1 MQEKPKDVLELIRST
16 PLSEKKRQ
24 TAKYILDN
32 STEAAFLTA
41 AELARRA
48 SVSEPTVIRL
58 ATDLGFSGYPELQA
72 ALQDKLQVRL
82 TTVHRLEGSHR
93 YANSKSPVI
102 QSLLTDMTNFE
113 ATLEGLNAKTVQKV
127 LNRLQN
133 ADKVIILG
141 YKMSA
146 CLAHF
151 FQMAL
156 KKTIDNTVA
165 VTSATGAFQ
174 EELAYATNRSVVV
187 AISFPRYTN
196 AVVNDFRL
204 AHKKPITTVAITDS
218 VLSPLVEFADYY
230 LLARCKAI
238 SYIDA
243 FAAPLSMLCAISTA
257 LSIRKENESLAR
269 LQEMETLW
277 EEGEIFF

>member
-1 MQEKPKDVLELIRST
+1 MQEKPKDVLELIQST

-72 ALQDKLQVRL
+72 ALQDKLQARL

-93 YANSKSPVI
+93 YANSKSPTI
-102 QSLLTDMTNFE
+102 QSLLSDMTNLE

-146 CLAHF
+146 CLAHY

-156 KKTIDNTVA
+156 KKTIDNAVA

-174 EELAYATNRSVVV
+174 EELAYTTDHSVVV
-187 AISFPRYTN
+187 AVSFPRYTK
-196 AVVNDFRL
+196 AIVRDFRL
-204 AHKKPITTVAITDS
+204 ARTKSATTVAITDS
-218 VLSPLVEFADYY
+218 VLSPVVEFADYY

-243 FAAPLSMLCAISTA
+243 FAAPLAMLSAISTA

>member
-1 MQEKPKDVLELIRST
+1 MIRST

-32 STEAAFLTA
+32 FTEASFLTA

-58 ATDLGFSGYPELQA
+58 ATDLGFSGYPELQD
-72 ALQDKLQVRL
+72 ALQHELQARL

-93 YANSKSPVI
+93 YADSKSPVI

-113 ATLEGLNAKTVQKV
+113 ATLEGLNAKTIDKV
-127 LNRLQN
+127 LSRLQN

-146 CLAHF
+146 PLAHY
-151 FQMAL
+151 FQMGL
-156 KKTIDNTVA
+156 KKTLDNTVA

-174 EELAYATNRSVVV
+174 EELAYATNHSVVV

-196 AVVNDFRL
+196 AVVRDLRL
-204 AHKKPITTVAITDS
+204 ARTKPVATVAITDS

-230 LLARCKAI
+230 LLARCKAV

-243 FAAPLSMLCAISTA
+243 FAAPLSILCAISTA

-277 EEGEIFF
+277 KEGEIFF